1 MTQMLQQQDKDFKT
15 ATITMLEEVKKNM
28 LTMYE
33 KIENHRRKKERK
45 EANKRKE
52 NSNKTDK

>member
-1 MTQMLQQQDKDFKT
+1 
-15 ATITMLEEVKKNM
+15 MLEEVKKNV